1 MKNIVYLLTFS
12 ILLLGCGSKQVPDW
26 TKASFNQLENYKKNY
41 LSGKEQSAELYFNKA
56 IDEIKKSGDLEILAR
71 VYLTKYAAHVAVLE
85 DFDDGEYL
93 RIDAIQPVLQ
103 NRNFYSFLKG
113 SFDTVDEKLLPQQY
127 DGFMRA
133 CRKGKIEDIS
143 NEISRMEDPLSK
155 LIAIGLLVQKN
166 TYDEGILKIAI
177 DTASHNG
184 WKKALLVYLDK
195 LQSFYEMK
203 KETQKA
209 ANIKQKIQLIKK

>member
-1 MKNIVYLLTFS
+1 MKKIVYLLTFS

-71 VYLTKYAAHVAVLE
+71 AYLTQYAVHVAVIE
-85 DFDDGEYL
+85 AFDDGEYL
-93 RIDAIQPVLQ
+93 RIDALQPVLQ
-103 NRNFYSFLKG
+103 NRNFYNFLKG
-113 SFDTVDEKLLPQQY
+113 SFDTVDERLLPQQY
-127 DGFMRA
+127 DGFLRA
-133 CRKGKIEDIS
+133 FRKGKIEDIAH
-143 NEISRMEDPLSK
+143 EISRIEDPLSK
-155 LIAIGLLVQKN
+155 LIAVGLLVKKN
-166 TYDEGILKIAI
+166 TYDEGVLKIAI

-184 WKKALLVYLDK
+184 WKRALLVYLDK

-209 ANIKQKIQLIKK
+209 ANIEQKIQLIKK

>member
-12 ILLLGCGSKQVPDW
+12 IILLGCGSKQVPDW

-41 LSGKEQSAELYFNKA
+41 LIGKEQSAELYFNKA

-71 VYLTKYAAHVAVLE
+71 VYLTKYAAHIAVLE

-93 RIDAIQPVLQ
+93 RIDALQPVLH
-103 NRNFYSFLKG
+103 NRNFYRFLKG

-143 NEISRMEDPLSK
+143 NEISKIEDPLSK
-155 LIAIGLLVQKN
+155 QIAIGLLVQKN

-184 WKKALLVYLDK
+184 WKRALLVYLDK

-209 ANIKQKIQLIKK
+209 ANIKQKIQLINK

>member
-1 MKNIVYLLTFS
+1 MKKIIYLLTFS

-41 LSGKEQSAELYFNKA
+41 LSGKEQSAELYFNKV

-71 VYLTKYAAHVAVLE
+71 AYLTKYAVHVAVIE
-85 DFDDGEYL
+85 AFDDGEYL

-103 NRNFYSFLKG
+103 NRNFFRFLKG
-113 SFDTVDEKLLPQQY
+113 SFDTVDERLLPQQY
-127 DGFMRA
+127 DGFLRA
-133 CRKGKIEDIS
+133 FRKGKIEDIAH
-143 NEISRMEDPLSK
+143 EISRIEDPLSK
-155 LIAIGLLVQKN
+155 LIAVGLLVQKN

-184 WKKALLVYLDK
+184 WKRALLVYLDK